1 MVASPRREERG
12 TPRGGREPMFCHH
25 CGSQIADDALRCIHC
40 GSATTPRTASSP
52 TGGPAEGP
60 RQAAPGMMFCRNC
73 AAQIPRE
80 AYLCVHCGV
89 RVAGPLDPI
98 EGALFPAGGR
108 SWLVTL
114 LLALFLPLTGFHRF
128 YTGQVVSGLLQLLTA
143 GGFGV
148 WWLFDVI
155 RIAVGSFRDA
165 DGRLLVK

>member
-1 MVASPRREERG
+1 MVASPRQEERG
-12 TPRGGREPMFCHH
+12 APRGGRERMFCHH
-25 CGSQIADDALRCIHC
+25 CGSQIADDAQRCIHC
-40 GSATTPRTASSP
+40 GSATTPRPAGSP
-52 TGGPAEGP
+52 SEAP

-89 RVAGPLDPI
+89 RVGGPLDPI
-98 EGALFPAGGR
+98 EGALFPDGGR

-114 LLALFLPLTGFHRF
+114 LLALLLPLTGFHRF
-128 YTGQVVSGLLQLLTA
+128 YTGQVGSGLFQLLTA
-143 GGFGV
+143 GGFGI
-148 WWLFDVI
+148 WWLIDVV

>member
-1 MVASPRREERG
+1 MVASRGEERG
-12 TPRGGREPMFCHH
+12 APRGGREPMFCHH
-25 CGSQIADDALRCIHC
+25 CGSQIADDAQRCIHC
-40 GSATTPRTASSP
+40 GGATTPRTAGAP
-52 TGGPAEGP
+52 AGGSADGP

-98 EGALFPAGGR
+98 EGALFPENGR

-114 LLALFLPLTGFHRF
+114 LLALLLPLTGFHRF
-128 YTGQVVSGLLQLLTA
+128 YTGQVVSGLFQLFTA
-143 GGFGV
+143 GGFGI
-148 WWLFDVI
+148 WWLIDVV

>member
-1 MVASPRREERG
+1 MVASSPREERG
-12 TPRGGREPMFCHH
+12 APRGGREPMFCHH

-40 GSATTPRTASSP
+40 GSATTPRTASGP

-98 EGALFPAGGR
+98 ESALFPAGGR

-143 GGFGV
+143 GGFGI
-148 WWLFDVI
+148 WWLIDVI